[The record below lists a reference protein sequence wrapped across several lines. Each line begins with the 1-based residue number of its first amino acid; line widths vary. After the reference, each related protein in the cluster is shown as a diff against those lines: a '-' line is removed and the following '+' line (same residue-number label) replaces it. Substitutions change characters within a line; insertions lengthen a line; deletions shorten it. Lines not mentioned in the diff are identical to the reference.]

1 MSADGLSCKR
11 CGGLDYVKSGT
22 ARGHQR
28 YRCRGC
34 GCNFTDTP
42 LRGKPA
48 AMKALA
54 VLLYGMGNMSFS
66 MIGRLLGVSNVA
78 VLQCVRA
85 EASALPEPTV
95 PAEMV
100 TVEGDEMWHFIKKS
114 LPSCGSGAPMTLV
127 AGALWPGFWVGVMMQ
142 PAAACSTRSPERQ
155 DLRHG

>member
-11 CGGLDYVKSGT
+11 CGGSDYVKSGT

-78 VLQCVRA
+78 VLKWVRA

-100 TVEGDEMWHFIKKS
+100 TVEVDEMWHFIKKV
-114 LPSCGSGAPMTLV
+114 CQAV
-127 AGALWPGFWVGVMMQ
+127 
-142 PAAACSTRSPERQ
+142 
-155 DLRHG
+155 DLARL